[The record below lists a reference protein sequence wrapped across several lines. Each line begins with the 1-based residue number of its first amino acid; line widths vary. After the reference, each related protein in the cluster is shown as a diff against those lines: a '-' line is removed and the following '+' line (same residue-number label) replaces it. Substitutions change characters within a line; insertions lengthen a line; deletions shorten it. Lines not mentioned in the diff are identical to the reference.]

1 MKFPSS
7 RIDPRKERD
16 RENFVNNAA
25 KMQAR
30 FDESWMATRI
40 VAFGLKGGEG
50 EEGSLSEPR
59 VRLFISRKP
68 VTSGN

>member
-40 VAFGLKGGEG
+40 VAFGLKGEKGRRG
-50 EEGSLSEPR
+50 
-59 VRLFISRKP
+59 V
-68 VTSGN
+68 